1 MFLASELYLSSSTGN
16 DFDIRLFSK
25 KKKKKNFAALVTHA
39 GMITN

>member
-25 KKKKKNFAALVTHA
+25 KKKKNFAALVTHA